1 MTAIKDAATTV
12 PAENADQQ
20 QLIPTLSQELDAAL
34 SEPDALKI
42 VLGESQPPSVMQ
54 DRKDELLKK
63 ARADRMKWIERVPL
77 PFASAR
83 DPNNFWTQED
93 RLSRIQSSP
102 ACTRLP
108 TVTKV
113 LSELYGM
120 EDHTRTPKQVADRIE
135 SLVSTRLF
143 VRDYKSFLLYC
154 SFFDFEEN
162 ANTWINYLSEH

>member
-1 MTAIKDAATTV
+1 MTAIKEAEMAV
-12 PAENADQQ
+12 PAEITDQQ
-20 QLIPTLSQELDAAL
+20 QLESTLLSQEEPKDAAL

-63 ARADRMKWIERVPL
+63 ARADRRKWIELVPL

-83 DPNNFWTQED
+83 DPNNFWTQDD

-120 EDHTRTPKQVADRIE
+120 EDHTRTPRQVADRIE
-135 SLVSTRLF
+135 SLVSTCLF
-143 VRDYKSFLLYC
+143 VRDY
-154 SFFDFEEN
+154 
-162 ANTWINYLSEH
+162 